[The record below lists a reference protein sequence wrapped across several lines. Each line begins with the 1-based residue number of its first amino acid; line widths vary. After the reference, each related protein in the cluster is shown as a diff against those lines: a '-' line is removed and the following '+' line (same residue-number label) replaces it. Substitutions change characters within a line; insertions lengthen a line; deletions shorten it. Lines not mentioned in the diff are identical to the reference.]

1 MCIYYFYVIRLNIF
15 VKCFERVRV
24 PVVLK
29 PHLLQIHKKS
39 NKTTKQKKTKVE
51 KLSVKSPVFK
61 SPQPSLVPMSESIKN
76 SIATARRNSQNG
88 LYGKAQG
95 YFQDAISRVQN
106 YMAKTKLTSNSK
118 AQWQKLLDDVSSELY
133 LVQQIRACLEP
144 LKSGMP
150 GTGAS
155 ESYQQQRNIR
165 TPIVPAQR
173 NNNGTEQKNDPD
185 IWPPPTAPPQSNQKE
200 LPKWAQ
206 QQDRDR
212 DRARPP
218 RTSGSRTPSVN
229 GSRVNSR
236 GPARQQRSRPWRDS
250 QSKQSKGSNH
260 NNNNNNNNGGGGG
273 RPPWGKGPSRRNGGG
288 SKRESNKRGSGR
300 GKSSNGNRKDEDGR
314 QRYLDGNPDTGPNDV
329 PLVEM
334 IERDILDSAPKVH
347 WSDIADLADAKALLE
362 ETVVVPMWLP
372 DFFKGIRR
380 PWKGVLMFGPPGTG
394 KTMLAKAVATE
405 CGTTFFNVTTSTIAS
420 KWKGESERLVRLIFQ
435 MARYYA
441 PSTIF
446 FDEIDSIASQRGGSG
461 EHEGSRRVKSELLIQ
476 MDGVSS
482 LQGNEDSSDGESVG
496 EDGREG
502 KPLKRVIV
510 LAATNMPWDLDEA
523 LRRRL
528 EKRIYIALPSHKGRK
543 ELITINMRGVDMGDD
558 VDLDILAEAMDG
570 YSGSDISNVCRDGAM
585 KALRRVLD
593 EARRQG
599 LPMREIQKLVQEQKR
614 EQLTNPVCH
623 DDFMSAIKN
632 IKSSVSAKDLVKY
645 EEWRNE
651 YGAS

>member
-1 MCIYYFYVIRLNIF
+1 MN
-15 VKCFERVRV
+15 
-24 PVVLK
+24 
-29 PHLLQIHKKS
+29 
-39 NKTTKQKKTKVE
+39 
-51 KLSVKSPVFK
+51 
-61 SPQPSLVPMSESIKN
+61 
-76 SIATARRNSQNG
+76 
-88 LYGKAQG
+88 
-95 YFQDAISRVQN
+95 
-106 YMAKTKLTSNSK
+106 
-118 AQWQKLLDDVSSELY
+118 
-133 LVQQIRACLEP
+133 
-144 LKSGMP
+144 
-150 GTGAS
+150 
-155 ESYQQQRNIR
+155 
-165 TPIVPAQR
+165 
-173 NNNGTEQKNDPD
+173 
-185 IWPPPTAPPQSNQKE
+185 
-200 LPKWAQ
+200 
-206 QQDRDR
+206 
-212 DRARPP
+212 
-218 RTSGSRTPSVN
+218 
-229 GSRVNSR
+229 
-236 GPARQQRSRPWRDS
+236 
-250 QSKQSKGSNH
+250 
-260 NNNNNNNNGGGGG
+260 
-273 RPPWGKGPSRRNGGG
+273 
-288 SKRESNKRGSGR
+288 
-300 GKSSNGNRKDEDGR
+300 
-314 QRYLDGNPDTGPNDV
+314 
-329 PLVEM
+329 M

-446 FDEIDSIASQRGGSG
+446 FDEIDSIASQRGASG

-482 LQGNEDSSDGESVG
+482 LQGNDDNNKDG
-496 EDGREG
+496 DGG
-502 KPLKRVIV
+502 DKPIRRVIV

-543 ELITINMRGVDMGDD
+543 ELITINMRGVEISDD
-558 VDLDILAEAMDG
+558 VDLDALAEAMDG

-599 LPMREIQKLVQEQKR
+599 LPMHEIQKLVQEQKR
-614 EQLTNPVCH
+614 EQLTNPVCQ

-632 IKSSVSAKDLVKY
+632 IRSSVSSKDLVKY
-645 EEWRNE
+645 EDWKQE